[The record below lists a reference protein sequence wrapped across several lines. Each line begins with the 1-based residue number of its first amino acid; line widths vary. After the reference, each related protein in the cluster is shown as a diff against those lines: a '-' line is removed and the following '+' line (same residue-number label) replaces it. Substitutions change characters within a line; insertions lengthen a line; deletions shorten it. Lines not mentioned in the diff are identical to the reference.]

1 VPDLCVQDHRVDAER
16 VIKAIA
22 PVNTCPNGCPPQ
34 CPPGYRGCEN
44 GMIKLEALI
53 ILPAQLATSPE
64 WLPEQ
69 RLMAAVLEEAFRC
82 VHGKALIDGGAETG
96 EVRRRRRLVPQ
107 QAAARWFESPDTSW
121 PFSFENVCVALRL
134 DAEALRQRL
143 RVAAPSR
150 RYRPTTTRHG
160 ARTVLVAF
168 PKRRAPIQL

>member
-1 VPDLCVQDHRVDAER
+1 
-16 VIKAIA
+16 
-22 PVNTCPNGCPPQ
+22 
-34 CPPGYRGCEN
+34 
-44 GMIKLEALI
+44 MIKLEALL

-82 VHGKALIDGGAETG
+82 LHGKALIDGGAETG

-107 QAAARWFESPDTSW
+107 QAAAAWFGSPDTSW
-121 PFSFENVCVALRL
+121 PFSFENICVALRL

-150 RYRPTTTRHG
+150 CYRPTTTRHG
-160 ARTVLVAF
+160 AGTLLVAF
-168 PKRRAPIQL
+168 PKRRAPTQL